1 LITARLALEP
11 GREVL
16 VLPGSIHDP
25 LKRGCHRL
33 IREGAT
39 LVSSADHIVEQLG
52 SLLDFQLEMVGLGKD
67 KTDSDEDLD
76 PGQNSMENAMHKK
89 VLSKI
94 EFEPVCLDDLLQLTG
109 LATQEL
115 VEILTD
121 LELQGSVLHS
131 PAGIQRLQ

>member
-1 LITARLALEP
+1 M
-11 GREVL
+11 
-16 VLPGSIHDP
+16 
-25 LKRGCHRL
+25 